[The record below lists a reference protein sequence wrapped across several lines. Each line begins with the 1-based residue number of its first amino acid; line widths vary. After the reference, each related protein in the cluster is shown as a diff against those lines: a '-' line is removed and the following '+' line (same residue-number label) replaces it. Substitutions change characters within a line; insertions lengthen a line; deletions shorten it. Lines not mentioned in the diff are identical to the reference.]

1 MTAGQSRKGFDLD
14 LRDGLAKEG
23 ELGRILALRG
33 DHIEVKTDYKACV
46 TGNVFVEYEQAGP
59 PTFQARPSGVAI
71 TVAEWWVT
79 VLMHRDAIQ
88 CVLVN
93 PTDYIKK
100 VGRIALAKGLTAKG
114 GDSDLY
120 RGVLVPLGWLLR
132 PTLSPGENMDGSWG
146 ELGWNSEALY
156 RQWDAA

>member
-1 MTAGQSRKGFDLD
+1 MTTGQSRFGFDID
-14 LRDGLAKEG
+14 LRQGIAKEG
-23 ELGRILALRG
+23 ELGRILSLSGPR
-33 DHIEVKTDYKACV
+33 IEVKTDYKALE

-59 PTFQARPSGVAI
+59 PSFTARPSGVAV

-79 VLMHRDAIQ
+79 VLMHRDAVH

-100 VGRIALAKGLTAKG
+100 VGRIALGKGMRARG
-114 GDSDLY
+114 GDNDLF

-132 PTLSPGENMDGSWG
+132 PSLSTGQNMDGSWG
-146 ELGWNSEALY
+146 ELGWNTENLY
-156 RQWDAA
+156 REWGP

>member
-14 LRDGLAKEG
+14 LRDGLMKEG
-23 ELGRILALRG
+23 ELASVLSLSGPR
-33 DHIEVKTDYKACV
+33 IEVKTDYRACE
-46 TGNVFVEYEQAGP
+46 TGNVFLEYEQAGA
-59 PTFQARPSGVAI
+59 PTFTPRPSGVAI

-79 VLMHRDAIQ
+79 VLMHRDRIQ

-100 VGRIALAKGLTAKG
+100 VGRIAYSKGRMANG
-114 GDSDLY
+114 GDNNLY

-146 ELGWNSEALY
+146 ELGWTSEELY
-156 RQWDAA
+156 KTWDAA